1 MFITVWIVTSKIQ
14 MKLKFFRV
22 TCKCGHVGRQFFVRI
37 DFPVNAD
44 SGKEA
49 AAIARQ
55 LPRVKHDHKDAI
67 LNCVEIDYE
76 EYQILQ
82 KINNNDPYLKCKN
95 PQEQA
100 HIFGFAERLES
111 EPRFAREIN
120 KSRKNVVEFKNKKRN
135 YAEKSYISYQMDY
148 ENWSSFDEVFAY

>member
-1 MFITVWIVTSKIQ
+1 
-14 MKLKFFRV
+14 MKSKFFRV
-22 TCKCGHVGRQFFVRI
+22 TCKCGHVGRQFFIRI

-49 AAIARQ
+49 AEIARNM
-55 LPRVKHDHKDAI
+55 PRVKHNHKDAI

-76 EYQILQ
+76 EYQIIQ

-100 HIFGFAERLES
+100 HILGFANRLET
-111 EPRFAREIN
+111 ETNYIKIVN
-120 KSRKNVVEFKNKKRN
+120 KSRRNVVEFKNKKR
-135 YAEKSYISYQMDY
+135 AAFEKSYVSYQLDY
-148 ENWSSFDEVFAY
+148 ENWELFDEIYAC

>member
-1 MFITVWIVTSKIQ
+1 

-22 TCKCGHVGRQFFVRI
+22 TCKCGHVGKQFFVRV

-49 AAIARQ
+49 AEIARFI
-55 LPRVKHDHKDAI
+55 PRVKHDHKDAI

-100 HIFGFAERLES
+100 EIYGFADRLEP
-111 EPRFAREIN
+111 EPRYLTQVV
-120 KSRKNVVEFKNKKRN
+120 KSRKDVIEYKNKKRKII
-135 YAEKSYISYQMDY
+135 EDSIESYEMDY
-148 ENWSSFDEVFAY
+148 RNWFSLEESYAC

>member
-1 MFITVWIVTSKIQ
+1 

-22 TCKCGHVGRQFFVRI
+22 TCKCGHVGRQFFIRI

-49 AAIARQ
+49 AEIAR
-55 LPRVKHDHKDAI
+55 LIPRVKHDHKDAI

-76 EYQILQ
+76 EYLILQ
-82 KINNNDPYLKCKN
+82 KINANDPYLKCKN

-100 HIFGFAERLES
+100 HIFGFAERLEA
-111 EPRFAREIN
+111 EPRFAKEIE
-120 KSRKNVVEFKNKKRN
+120 KSRKNVVDFKNKKRN

>member
-1 MFITVWIVTSKIQ
+1 
-14 MKLKFFRV
+14 MKSKFFRV

-49 AAIARQ
+49 AEIARNM
-55 LPRVKHDHKDAI
+55 PRVKHNHKDAI

-76 EYQILQ
+76 EYQIIQ

-100 HIFGFAERLES
+100 HILGFANRLET
-111 EPRFAREIN
+111 ETNYIKIVN
-120 KSRKNVVEFKNKKRN
+120 KSRRNVVEFKNKKR
-135 YAEKSYISYQMDY
+135 AAFEKSYVSYQLDY
-148 ENWSSFDEVFAY
+148 ENWELFDEIYAC

>member
-1 MFITVWIVTSKIQ
+1 MKSK
-14 MKLKFFRV
+14 FYRV
-22 TCKCGHVGRQFFVRI
+22 TCKCGHVGRQFFIRI

-49 AAIARQ
+49 AEIARN

-76 EYQILQ
+76 EYQIIQ

-95 PQEQA
+95 IQEQELIVGLA
-100 HIFGFAERLES
+100 DRLEP
-111 EPRFAREIN
+111 EPKYQEAII
-120 KSRKNVVEFKNKKRN
+120 KSRRNVVEFKNKKRSC
-135 YAEKSYISYQMDY
+135 AEKSYISYQMDY
-148 ENWSSFDEVFAY
+148 ESWSSFDEVYAY

>member
-1 MFITVWIVTSKIQ
+1 
-14 MKLKFFRV
+14 MKSKFFRV
-22 TCKCGHVGRQFFVRI
+22 TCKCGHVGRQFFIKI

-49 AAIARQ
+49 AEIARNI
-55 LPRVKHDHKDAI
+55 PRVKHDHKDAI

-76 EYQILQ
+76 EYQIIQ

-95 PQEQA
+95 PQEQV
-100 HIFGFAERLES
+100 HILGFVERLET
-111 EPRFAREIN
+111 EPNYLKTVN
-120 KSRKNVVEFKNKKRN
+120 KSRRNVVEFKNKKRN
-135 YAEKSYISYQMDY
+135 TTEKSYIAYQMDY

>member
-1 MFITVWIVTSKIQ
+1 

-37 DFPVNAD
+37 DFPINAD

-49 AAIARQ
+49 AEIARSI
-55 LPRVKHDHKDAI
+55 PRVKHDHKDAI

-76 EYQILQ
+76 EYKILQ

-95 PQEQA
+95 PQEQSN
-100 HIFGFAERLES
+100 ILGFAERVET
-111 EPRFAREIN
+111 EPNYVKTVN
-120 KSRKNVVEFKNKKRN
+120 KSRRNAVEFKNKKRN
-135 YAEKSYISYQMDY
+135 TAEKSFISYQMDY
-148 ENWSSFDEVFAY
+148 ESWSSFDGVYAY

>member
-1 MFITVWIVTSKIQ
+1 
-14 MKLKFFRV
+14 MKSKFFRV
-22 TCKCGHVGRQFFVRI
+22 TCKCGHVGKQFFIRI

-49 AAIARQ
+49 AEIARNI
-55 LPRVKHDHKDAI
+55 PRVKHDHKDAI

-76 EYQILQ
+76 EYQIIQ

-100 HIFGFAERLES
+100 HILGFDERLEP
-111 EPRFAREIN
+111 EPKFLKAVV
-120 KSRKNVVEFKNKKRN
+120 KSRRNVVEFKNKKRS

>member
-1 MFITVWIVTSKIQ
+1 

-22 TCKCGHVGRQFFVRI
+22 TCKCGHVGKQFFVRV

-49 AAIARQ
+49 AEIARFI
-55 LPRVKHDHKDAI
+55 PRVKHDHKDAI

-95 PQEQA
+95 PQEQSE
-100 HIFGFAERLES
+100 IYGFADRLEP
-111 EPRFAREIN
+111 EPRYLTQVI
-120 KSRKNVVEFKNKKRN
+120 KSRKDVIEYKNKKRKII
-135 YAEKSYISYQMDY
+135 EDSLESYEMDY
-148 ENWSSFDEVFAY
+148 RNWFSLEESYAC

>member
-111 EPRFAREIN
+111 EPRFAKEIN

>member
-37 DFPVNAD
+37 DFPIIAD

-111 EPRFAREIN
+111 EPRFAKEIN

>member
-37 DFPVNAD
+37 DFPINAD

-111 EPRFAREIN
+111 EPRFAKEIN

>member
-1 MFITVWIVTSKIQ
+1 

-37 DFPVNAD
+37 DFPINAD

-111 EPRFAREIN
+111 EPTFAKEIN

-135 YAEKSYISYQMDY
+135 YVEKSYISYQMDY

>member
-1 MFITVWIVTSKIQ
+1 
-14 MKLKFFRV
+14 MKSKFFRV
-22 TCKCGHVGRQFFVRI
+22 TCKCGHVGKQFFVRI

-49 AAIARQ
+49 AEIARN

-76 EYQILQ
+76 EYQIIQ
-82 KINNNDPYLKCKN
+82 MINNNDPYLKCKN

-100 HIFGFAERLES
+100 HILCFAERLEPES
-111 EPRFAREIN
+111 KFLKTVV
-120 KSRKNVVEFKNKKRN
+120 KSRRNVVEFKNKKRS

-148 ENWSSFDEVFAY
+148 ENWFSFDEVFAY

>member
-1 MFITVWIVTSKIQ
+1 
-14 MKLKFFRV
+14 MKSKFFRV
-22 TCKCGHVGRQFFVRI
+22 TCKCGHVGRQFFIRI

-49 AAIARQ
+49 AEIARSI
-55 LPRVKHDHKDAI
+55 PRVKHDHKDAI
-67 LNCVEIDYE
+67 LNCVEIDFE
-76 EYQILQ
+76 EYQIIQ

-100 HIFGFAERLES
+100 HILGFAERLEP
-111 EPRFAREIN
+111 EPKYLKTVI
-120 KSRKNVVEFKNKKRN
+120 KSKRNVVEFKNKKRS

-148 ENWSSFDEVFAY
+148 ESWSSFDEVFAY

>member
-37 DFPVNAD
+37 DFPINAD

-49 AAIARQ
+49 ASIARQ

-111 EPRFAREIN
+111 EPRFAKEIN